1 MRNFDPIRYLA
12 SDQAIDEW
20 LEIAAERNDEQYY
33 LDCLADAMMARCINQ
48 FVDETG
54 IEREEIYK
62 IFSKTV
68 KPSPV
73 IVSKITAAFK
83 MPSLTK
89 NEVLAKA

>member
-20 LEIAAERNDEQYY
+20 LEIAAEHNDEQYY
-33 LDCLADAMMARCINQ
+33 LDCLADAMLARCINQ
-48 FVDETG
+48 FVNETG

-68 KPSPV
+68 MPSPV

-83 MPSLTK
+83 MPSLGR
-89 NEVLAKA
+89 AKVPAQA